1 MRFVDAY
8 EVQYSDCIWLEF
20 AFLEAFVR
28 EVLMAAGVPEPDA
41 HTVTDVL
48 IESDRRG
55 IDSHGIGRLK
65 PIYIDRIRDGILSP
79 TTAMEIVRDGKT
91 TALIDGHNGMGHV
104 IAKRAMELAIDKAKH
119 HGLGMV
125 AVRHSTHFGIAG
137 YYAGMATQA
146 DQIGMVGCNAR
157 PSIAPTFGVTNMLG
171 TNPLTFGIPT
181 DEGFPFM
188 LDCATSITQRGKLE
202 HYARIGKDLPEGW
215 VIDEHGR
222 TRTDTS
228 QVLIDLT
235 KGKAALTPLG
245 GVGEDMG
252 GYKGYGYAAVVELL
266 SSALSG
272 NPWMRALNGTA
283 PDGAKAP
290 IPIGHFFLAIDVAEF
305 TEPEAFKAQ
314 AGAIL
319 RELRASAKDPEADH
333 IFTPGEK
340 EFLAWEIRRR
350 RGCPVPRALQRD
362 METMRAWYGL
372 KTPFPWD

>member
-8 EVQYSDCIWLEF
+8 EAQYTDCVWLDF
-20 AFLEAFVR
+20 SFLEGFIR
-28 EVLMAAGVPEPDA
+28 DVLTAAGVPEADA
-41 HTVTDVL
+41 AIVADVL
-48 IESDRRG
+48 LESDRRG

-65 PIYIDRIRDGILSP
+65 PIYIDRIRDGVLDP
-79 TTAMEIVRDGKT
+79 VTHLEIVRDGRT

-104 IAKRAMELAIDKAKH
+104 VARKAMAMAIDKARH

-125 AVRHSTHFGIAG
+125 AVRNSTHFGIAG
-137 YYAGMATQA
+137 YYAGMAAEA

-157 PSIAPTFGVTNMLG
+157 PSIAPTFGVDNMLG
-171 TNPLTFGIPT
+171 TNPLTFALPT

-188 LDCATSITQRGKLE
+188 LDCATSITQRGKIE

-215 VIDEHGR
+215 VIDESGR
-222 TRTDTS
+222 TRTDTA
-228 QVLIDLT
+228 QVLLDLT

-252 GYKGYGYAAVVELL
+252 GYKGYGYATVVELL

-272 NPWMRALNGTA
+272 NPWMRALSGTG

-290 IPIGHFFLAIDVAEF
+290 IPIGHFFLAIDIAEF
-305 TEPEAFKAQ
+305 TEPHTFRTQ
-314 AGAIL
+314 VGTIL

-362 METMRAWYGL
+362 METMRSWYGL
-372 KTPFPWD
+372 KIAFPWE